1 MSSLPVWRRIGQ
13 RGRCPSRCGGK
24 TPHDQN
30 KTPHEEINLTAA
42 VAERPPYHFCTELSC
57 MDKGIFLHS
66 LKGFPVFLN
75 ERACTGNAPQH
86 QCRPTLSTALA
97 HSSNAMRYIPAVPDI
112 RMKASAGRSALHEGV
127 DGKPSTT
134 EHMRRQLAVLHFFLH
149 LADACAPCAAAK
161 RPMTNSKRPM
171 SRRHGPHD

>member
-1 MSSLPVWRRIGQ
+1 MSKITVACVAKSGRGNVPVARKRIIPTRNRTNAKIKLSAKIAQYRNQISTLLGASPLNSPEFLYSL
-13 RGRCPSRCGGK
+13 
-24 TPHDQN
+24 
-30 KTPHEEINLTAA
+30 A
-42 VAERPPYHFCTELSC
+42 
-57 MDKGIFLHS
+57 
-66 LKGFPVFLN
+66 GFPVFLN